1 MPLLVSDPPPRG
13 LPRVRRRVCL
23 PRGTQLACSAAFVAI
38 GHVPN
43 TRFLSEALEL
53 DAQGYIVRL
62 EKSAAHA
69 TRGAAGAGPGHAAF
83 TATTLR
89 GVFGCGDVVD
99 AVYRQAITSAGSG
112 AMAALDAERYLS
124 TQSS

>member
-1 MPLLVSDPPPRG
+1 M
-13 LPRVRRRVCL
+13 
-23 PRGTQLACSAAFVAI
+23 
-38 GHVPN
+38 PN

-69 TRGAAGAGPGHAAF
+69 TRGAAAAGAGPGHAAF